1 MALVHLEDRE
11 GLIAPEGPVA
21 PQGLVVL
28 EAQIAL
34 EVPVVRARLSDQAH
48 PDRKPLALPHDDR
61 DDKTTS
67 AHISL
72 QRML

>member
-48 PDRKPLALPHDDR
+48 PDRKPPALPP
-61 DDKTTS
+61 
-67 AHISL
+67 
-72 QRML
+72 

>member
-34 EVPVVRARLSDQAH
+34 EVPVVQNHLSDQGRLARTPRGRH
-48 PDRKPLALPHDDR
+48 P
-61 DDKTTS
+61 
-67 AHISL
+67 
-72 QRML
+72 

>member
-1 MALVHLEDRE
+1 MARSQSSVMAVLMAL
-11 GLIAPEGPVA
+11 VA

-48 PDRKPLALPHDDR
+48 PDRKPPALPP
-61 DDKTTS
+61 
-67 AHISL
+67 
-72 QRML
+72 